1 MANTQKK
8 INLIWDS
15 WSDTGPM
22 PNGLHHKYRDEWD
35 SHWKNQYGTNVL
47 TRFIPYD
54 RYALGFFPVLM
65 TQCNITYQNTTV
77 DNIVVD
83 DPDTENWY
91 VMEPK
96 HMDVSFITENM
107 FGNIDWKV
115 IKLLRQKKIKLI
127 FYYAFEAFPF
137 QQVDWMRML
146 QRSLG
151 WLQIPSSQFVLIF
164 GDLNVGE
171 NYKQYLEK
179 HEQYYGYTFEN
190 IFVFDHFGWELHDY
204 LTNFVLN
211 KPDQTEVLPTTNAI
225 RDRKRSNKFLCL
237 NGGGRPHRKF
247 LLTELKRQDL
257 LKDGIWSYLEK
268 FDIPYHPDEL
278 CWMPIKKGTGDRSLV
293 DMLEYHKQHGNNI
306 PETHVD
312 IDATDDAWHN
322 RGMTAEHYA
331 DSYFNIVTET
341 WPADPSFF
349 VTEKIFKPIVNLQP
363 FAVCG
368 LPGNMKY
375 LKDRGYETFDNDWFV
390 EDYDSIVG
398 ASQRLYYLTREL
410 TKIARLDLDELHKR
424 YVDSWEKLLHNRN
437 HFFKYDHTEGFK
449 ELLGEISKL

>member
-1 MANTQKK
+1 MASTRKK

-65 TQCNITYQNTTV
+65 TQCNITYQNVTV

-83 DPDTENWY
+83 DPNTENWY
-91 VMEPK
+91 VMEPN

-211 KPDQTEVLPTTNAI
+211 KPDQTEVLPTTDAI

-268 FDIPYHPDEL
+268 FDIPYHPDDL
-278 CWMPIKKGTGDRSLV
+278 CWMPIKKGTGDRSLI

-368 LPGNMKY
+368 LPGNIKY
-375 LKDRGYETFDNDWFV
+375 LKDKGYETFDNDWFI

-398 ASQRLYYLTREL
+398 APQRLYYLTREL
-410 TKIARLDLDELHKR
+410 TKIARLDLDE
-424 YVDSWEKLLHNRN
+424 S
-437 HFFKYDHTEGFK
+437 
-449 ELLGEISKL
+449 